1 MLPVN
6 RSIDFAKDGEGKIIV
21 EENIVTVYIY
31 IFIILLIQG
40 EKTKFTSLSL
50 LDSIEVNRQIIG
62 IDKIISDT
70 CLYLKSKIN
79 KNIEKPITY
88 QIVPHLSNKD
98 LYPMVFKSFENDQ
111 VVSIFPEGGSH
122 DRPTLLPFKYGC
134 ASIPLSYMSNVYNN
148 IIIVIKIV

>member
-62 IDKIISDT
+62 IEKIISDT

>member
-1 MLPVN
+1 M
-6 RSIDFAKDGEGKIIV
+6 
-21 EENIVTVYIY
+21 
-31 IFIILLIQG
+31 
-40 EKTKFTSLSL
+40 
-50 LDSIEVNRQIIG
+50 
-62 IDKIISDT
+62 
-70 CLYLKSKIN
+70 
-79 KNIEKPITY
+79 
-88 QIVPHLSNKD
+88 PHLSNKD